1 MRKVVITLEVAA
13 HTEGEELIE
22 ECITDAITSGVINP
36 RDGERIVS
44 IEVEAHPE
52 DDFGSGDND

>member
-52 DDFGSGDND
+52 DDFGEE